1 MVGKRVGGS
10 DRRGLRRR
18 SLLAGAGVVVGSA
31 VAGCI
36 SPTDEVAADTPAE
49 ELIRAGFDAT
59 GVDPPFETSIVLVDD
74 EEWSQLA
81 QLFRAELE
89 ATGFFDVTI
98 DAREFGSYLQL
109 LNDAAA
115 DETNAMFVAS
125 WTGGWDPDDYVN
137 ALFHSDNHTPEGNNI
152 VHYANDRVDDRIDAG
167 LEETDRDERIEIY
180 RELQRTLVAE
190 SPASFVRFRE
200 VAHVWNDDAVTD
212 WRTYPLRPGSYYAIY
227 APWAGVYTDL
237 EGGDEFVG
245 DLGADVTAT
254 DPVEM
259 TDAVSSQATSLIY
272 EPLVGIDFEGDARP
286 VLADDW
292 TRLDPTT
299 YRFSLR
305 DGVRFHNG
313 EELTAEHVVRSLERY
328 EGTPRESD
336 VYAWYEDGEVIDDGT
351 VEIECWREYGPLE
364 ESLFDV
370 PIVPMAAIEGRHD
383 LGSEPIGTGPY
394 RFGDHRPA
402 DHWRVERF
410 EDHWFDGD
418 DAVPSPPPIETVT
431 LEIVTELAS
440 RQAALERGDID
451 FSYNVPAASLA
462 DFEADDAYG
471 VDRRSSG
478 GFDAVFYPCY
488 REPFSDERV
497 RRGCNAVLPR
507 EEIFETVY
515 HGNGRVAYTPI
526 SPLLEEYA
534 APSFQEAIADEYVRL
549 S

>member
-18 SLLAGAGVVVGSA
+18 SLLAGAGVAGAGA

-49 ELIRAGFDAT
+49 ELIREGFDAT
-59 GVDPPFETSIVLVDD
+59 GVDPPFETSIVLADD
-74 EEWSQLA
+74 GEWSQLA

-109 LNDAAA
+109 LKDAAA

-137 ALFHSDNHTPEGNNI
+137 ALFHSANHTPDGNNV

-180 RELQRTLVAE
+180 RDLQRTLVAE

-200 VAHVWNDDAVTD
+200 AAHVWNDDAVTD

-237 EGGDEFVG
+237 EDGDEFVG

-259 TDAVSSQATSLIY
+259 TDTVSSQATSLLY

-313 EELTAEHVVRSLERY
+313 EELTAAHVVRSLERY
-328 EGTPRESD
+328 EGTPREND

-383 LGSEPIGTGPY
+383 LDSEPIGTGPY
-394 RFGDHRPA
+394 RFVDHQPD

-410 EDHWFDGD
+410 GDHWFGGD
-418 DAVPSPPPIETVT
+418 DAVPSTPPIETVT
-431 LEIVTELAS
+431 LEIVTERAS

-451 FSYNVPAASLA
+451 FSYNVPSAGLA

-471 VDRRSSG
+471 VDRRISG

-488 REPFSDERV
+488 REPFSDARV

-507 EEIFETVY
+507 EEVLETVY

-526 SPLLEEYA
+526 SPLLEDYA
-534 APSFQEAIADEYVRL
+534 DPEFQEAIADEYVRL
-549 S
+549 N